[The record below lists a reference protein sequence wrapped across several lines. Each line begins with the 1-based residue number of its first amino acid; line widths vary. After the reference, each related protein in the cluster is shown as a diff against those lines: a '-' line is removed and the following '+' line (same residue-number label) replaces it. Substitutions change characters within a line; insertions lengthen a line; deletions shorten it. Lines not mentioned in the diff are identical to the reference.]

1 MLSVETRGDVVE
13 ITHGNR
19 WRRPF
24 YLELDGVTLLDTE
37 VDDRGRYT
45 ALLEVTNDKID
56 DVECTDGVYRVDVDA
71 ALGKQA
77 RVIGVLDGVM
87 LVEYEGDL
95 AYLMTAEAEAPVW
108 QMVWRSGWYFVR
120 QREVGSF
127 AGKQRSRA
135 RKSRSRRNNRNRN
148 RNRNRRS
155 RRR

>member
-1 MLSVETRGDVVE
+1 MLSVETRGHVVE

-24 YLELDGVTLLDTE
+24 YLELEGVELLETE
-37 VDDRGRYT
+37 LDDRGRYT
-45 ALLEVTNDKID
+45 ALLEVSNDKID
-56 DVECTDGVYRVDVDA
+56 DVECADGVYRVDADA

-77 RVIGVLDGVM
+77 RVIDVLDGVM

-95 AYLMTAEAEAPVW
+95 AYLMTAEAEAPTW

-127 AGKQRSRA
+127 AGKKRSRA
-135 RKSRSRRNNRNRN
+135 RKSRSRRNTRNR
-148 RNRNRRS
+148 RNRNRRN
-155 RRR
+155 RR